1 MSTSD
6 IKCGLICPDNSPQFL
21 YSPMSMLQSRIKAP
35 RLLCWCEK
43 RLLEGNSAMEAFNI
57 ERLSNDSGRHTDS
70 NQVGK
75 GGIG

>member
-6 IKCGLICPDNSPQFL
+6 IKYGLICPDHSPQFL
-21 YSPMSMLQSRIKAP
+21 YSSMSMWQRRIKAP
-35 RLLCWCEK
+35 RLLRWCEK
-43 RLLEGNSAMEAFNI
+43 RLLEGNSAMESFNI
-57 ERLSNDSGRHTDS
+57 EGLSNNSGRHTDS